1 MLAILHPNTSLD
13 SEEYRQTM
21 HYLENL
27 PNVTVRVHEV
37 QGATQRLTEIYL
49 LGDTKPLNKEEIES
63 PWWMRLTA
71 SPSKRPRPMTSS
83 RNQVSCG
90 P

>member
-37 QGATQRLTEIYL
+37 QV
-49 LGDTKPLNKEEIES
+49 PL
-63 PWWMRLTA
+63 R
-71 SPSKRPRPMTSS
+71 
-83 RNQVSCG
+83 G
-90 P
+90 